1 MIWQNLRGISWTF
14 RSQACVIYERY
25 IFNIAP
31 QLSNKSWDD
40 YSCCLLQ
47 TRCSVIVL
55 GTSDQREYKIETDAS
70 VKPIQHQTKK
80 VNQSTKEDI
89 HTQLKD
95 IENRD
100 PVCLGK

>member
-1 MIWQNLRGISWTF
+1 MTSRAAYENSQRLENLVLIADQMF
-14 RSQACVIYERY
+14 RDR
-25 IFNIAP
+25 
-31 QLSNKSWDD
+31 
-40 YSCCLLQ
+40 
-47 TRCSVIVL
+47 IVL

-95 IENRD
+95 IENKD